1 MLYPEHPLAKK
12 LADLLASGELK
23 ASEVATACGVSDQA
37 VNGWK
42 KTGRIAKEHLPT
54 LALMSRRPLDWW
66 LEGLSKDRPVRVDK
80 FDRETLDFASEFA
93 KLGAPGR
100 AKFRALLL
108 LSTEGATDEQVERK
122 MPATGVRRKA
132 GEKDRSRNEQKD
144 GS

>member
-54 LALMSRRPLDWW
+54 LALMSRRPLD
-66 LEGLSKDRPVRVDK
+66 
-80 FDRETLDFASEFA
+80 FASEFA